1 MPQEKVSKKTAPRSS
16 SQTDKGGTLKKP
28 GEKERYLLRLY
39 VSGSTPRSA
48 NAIAN
53 IKQVCEE
60 RLKGRYELEV
70 IDVLT
75 SKTLVEDDVVA
86 VPTLVKRLP
95 LPLRKLIG
103 DLSEKDKVLFGLDL
117 KKEES

>member
-1 MPQEKVSKKTAPRSS
+1 MPQKKVTRKNAPRNSAK
-16 SQTDKGGTLKKP
+16 TDKSEGLKGT
-28 GEKERYLLRLY
+28 GKERYLLRLY

-48 NAIAN
+48 IAIAN

-75 SKTLVEDDVVA
+75 SKTLVEDDVIA
-86 VPTLVKRLP
+86 VPTLIKRLP

-117 KKEES
+117 TKEEG